1 MKKVLALVLAVIMV
15 CTMAMAITITVPV
28 PTVTTAP
35 TTTSVPG
42 EITLTAGNIDKDG
55 YFYVQLDDSL
65 FTAVKSGEAI
75 NEKNF
80 KVVVSTTPAS
90 TVVYST
96 DNHAYLKIANIDMP
110 KDGKADFAIN
120 SLTISYLGG
129 GTNIMTVGVKDGVL
143 VVTDQKVNGNTVAKA
158 SLPTITD
165 GTDPIKAAYDVFYAT
180 NTTSTSVTVTTS
192 GWYKADGAAKVF
204 TVSDVS
210 SNPVASVNIAKN
222 AFLKATYVDLA
233 DYDLAK
239 LTTAANEAEGTASV
253 AGGVTLT
260 ETATFTL
267 NLGDNVYV
275 YTLNKDGSVSTSPLK
290 FVDGKGWTMTGK
302 EMPLTAV
309 STVKLTTVA
318 APTTPGTTT
327 NPGTGANDVVGVA
340 AALAVVAL
348 VSGAAIS
355 LKK

>member
-1 MKKVLALVLAVIMV
+1 MKKVLALVLAVVMV
-15 CTMAMAITITVPV
+15 CTMAMAITITVP
-28 PTVTTAP
+28 TVTPAP
-35 TTTSVPG
+35 TTTSSVVPG
-42 EITLTAGNIDKDG
+42 EITLTAANIDKDG
-55 YFYVQLDDSL
+55 YFYVQLHDAL
-65 FTAVKSGEAI
+65 FEAVKSGADI

-180 NTTSTSVTVTTS
+180 ETVSTSVTAS

-210 SNPVASVNIAKN
+210 SYPVASVNIAKN

-239 LTTAANEAEGTASV
+239 LTAAATEAKGTASV

-267 NLGDNVYV
+267 NFGDNVYV

-309 STVKLTTVA
+309 STVKLTTVV
-318 APTTPGTTT
+318 APATPGTTT

>member
-15 CTMAMAITITVPV
+15 CTMAMAITITVP
-28 PTVTTAP
+28 TVTPAP
-35 TTTSVPG
+35 TTTSSVVPG
-42 EITLTAGNIDKDG
+42 EITLTAANIDKDG
-55 YFYVQLDDSL
+55 YFYVQLHDNL
-65 FTAVKSGEAI
+65 FAEVKSGADI

-180 NTTSTSVTVTTS
+180 ETVSTSVTAS

-210 SNPVASVNIAKN
+210 SYPVASVNIAKN

-239 LTTAANEAEGTASV
+239 LTAAATEAKGTASV

-267 NLGDNVYV
+267 NFGDNVYV

-318 APTTPGTTT
+318 APATPGTTT